1 MTTEEWIKDQQKK
14 IAELMKYCKPL
25 EIAAKDTM
33 AMQAGR
39 IFVEGKDSADS
50 SIGKYS
56 TKPFYLNPKHSP
68 KKFSTKGKTG
78 QTKFKT
84 GVKKGQAHA
93 TRYFAD
99 GYKGFRNLIG
109 RQTKFVDLSLVGD
122 LQSDFANSPAI
133 TKNLPKNIKPIKV
146 SYLEYIT
153 ALKRGI
159 NKEKRD
165 GLEAKYGPLFKLTQ
179 NEIKNF
185 NEIIKKETDLL
196 FGA

>member
-1 MTTEEWIKDQQKK
+1 MTTDQWIAEQQKK
-14 IAELMKYCKPL
+14 IRELAEFCKPL
-25 EIAAKDTM
+25 EIAARDTM

-39 IFVEGKDSADS
+39 IFVEGKDTADS

-56 TKPFYLNPKHSP
+56 TKPFYLNPKKSP
-68 KKFSTKGKTG
+68 KKFAPKGKTG
-78 QTKFKT
+78 NNIFKT
-84 GVKKGQAHA
+84 SGKLHQ

-122 LQSDFANSPAI
+122 LQSDFANSPLI
-133 TKNLPKNIKPIKV
+133 TNRLPKNIVPIKV
-146 SYLEYIT
+146 SNLEYIT

-165 GLEAKYGPLFKLTQ
+165 GLEKKYGPVFQLTEAEKKHFA
-179 NEIKNF
+179 EIV
-185 NEIIKKETDLL
+185 KKETDLL

>member
-1 MTTEEWIKDQQKK
+1 MTTEQWIAEQQKK
-14 IAELMKYCKPL
+14 IQELAKFCKPL

-50 SIGKYS
+50 NIGKYS
-56 TKPFYLNPKHSP
+56 TKPFYLNPKNSP
-68 KKFSTKGKTG
+68 KKFAPKGKTG

-84 GVKKGQAHA
+84 GKKAGQNHK

-122 LQSDFANSPAI
+122 LQSDFANSPSI
-133 TKNLPKNIKPIKV
+133 TNRLPKDIVPIKV
-146 SYLEYIT
+146 SNLEYIT

-165 GLEAKYGPLFKLTQ
+165 GLEKKYGPVFQLTAAEKKHFA
-179 NEIKNF
+179 EIVQ
-185 NEIIKKETDLL
+185 KETDLL